1 MLVLT
6 VLNGP
11 QTGRRIEVRG
21 DRLVF
26 GRGWMNDA
34 SFPEFDHV
42 SGRHGELVK
51 VGDRWDYSDL
61 GSTNGSALK
70 RADDGG
76 FVDLRGDVRTV
87 EGLEDGDEL
96 HLGDPADPVRLS
108 IDLAG
113 DPAAASGTVMTRL
126 GERSGSASDR
136 ILLDATIGAS
146 FQRFLGRLLDD
157 LDLDRVQK
165 VLADMVLETFESVNH
180 VALFAPAREEPDQVV
195 HREGCEPKKAFRFPR
210 GLLKRV
216 RGEGEPVLFR
226 DAGEELGIDAGS
238 ALALQVV
245 SGFCVPLKGPGGE
258 DAGVLVADSRSGDM
272 ARSGTNPVKAVQAGT
287 LGPLGSISL
296 DDLELVATFAHHAGR
311 VIGAAREREE
321 KAAELRRL
329 EAENRRL
336 AAATTARDRLGGMIG
351 AHPTFLEAIAR
362 VERVAKFPTAVL
374 IEGETGTGKE
384 GTARA
389 VHQLSDR
396 RDASFVAVNVAA
408 IPRELLESQ
417 LFGYEKGAFTGAD
430 RATPGLFEE
439 ADGGTLFLDEI
450 GEMPLELQAKLLRVL
465 QEGEVHRVGARRV
478 TEVDVRI
485 VAATHRSLADEAR
498 AGRFRDDLLYRLN
511 VFPIPLPALRD
522 RASDIPALA
531 NHFATAYGE
540 RFGRGAMTID
550 SGAMRRLEAEEW
562 PGNIR
567 ELENRIQR
575 AAILAEGTTITAR
588 DVAPPGDELLEA
600 TGTHEGAAPV
610 SRGGALL
617 LADGC
622 VMPMKEARNRF
633 ARLQAQEALA
643 QAGGV
648 QKRAAELLDLD
659 PGNFSR
665 LLRDLGLR

>member
-11 QTGRRIEVRG
+11 QAGRRIEVRG
-21 DRLVF
+21 ERVVF

-34 SFPEFDHV
+34 SFPDSDHV
-42 SGRHGELVK
+42 SGRHGEVVRVK
-51 VGDRWDYSDL
+51 DRWDYSDL

-87 EGLEDGDEL
+87 EDLGHGDEL
-96 HLGDPADPVRLS
+96 HLGDPADPVRISIELS
-108 IDLAG
+108 G
-113 DPAAASGTVMTRL
+113 DVGAASGTVMTRL
-126 GERSGSASDR
+126 GDRRGTAPDR
-136 ILLDATIGAS
+136 ILRDATIGAS

-180 VALFAPAREEPDQVV
+180 VALFAPRHEDADQVV
-195 HREGCEPKKAFRFPR
+195 HRDGCEPEAAFRFPR
-210 GLLKRV
+210 GLLQRV
-216 RGEGEPVLFR
+216 RSEGEPVLFR
-226 DAGEELGIDAGS
+226 DAGEELGADAGS

-245 SGFCVPLKGPGGE
+245 SGFCVPLEGPGGE

-272 ARSGTNPVKAVQAGT
+272 ARSGTNPVKAVHPDA

-311 VIGAAREREE
+311 VIGAARDREE

-336 AAATTARDRLGGMIG
+336 AAAGTRDRLGGMIG
-351 AHPTFLEAIAR
+351 AHPAFLEAIAR

-374 IEGETGTGKE
+374 IVGETGTGKE

-389 VHQLSDR
+389 VHRLSDR
-396 RDASFVAVNVAA
+396 GESSFVAVNVAA

-450 GEMPLELQAKLLRVL
+450 GEMPLDLQAKLLRVL
-465 QEGEVHRVGARRV
+465 QEGEVHRVGARK
-478 TEVDVRI
+478 TTKVDVRI
-485 VAATHRSLADEAR
+485 VAATHRTLADEAR
-498 AGRFRDDLLYRLN
+498 AGRFREDLLYRLN
-511 VFPIPLPALRD
+511 VFPVALPPLRD

-531 NHFATAYGE
+531 NHFASAYGE

-550 SGAMRRLEAEEW
+550 SGAMRRLETEEW

-575 AAILAEGTTITAR
+575 AAILAGGTTITAR

-600 TGTHEGAAPV
+600 TGAHEGAAPV

-617 LADGC
+617 LADGR
-622 VMPMKEARNRF
+622 VMPMKDARNRF

-648 QKRAAELLDLD
+648 QKQAAELLELD